1 MSWIMY
7 AKNFTYFIDSAGVV
21 PKKTAY
27 LGSMPSTAGM
37 GQRG

>member
-1 MSWIMY
+1 MCV
-7 AKNFTYFIDSAGVV
+7 IDTAGAV